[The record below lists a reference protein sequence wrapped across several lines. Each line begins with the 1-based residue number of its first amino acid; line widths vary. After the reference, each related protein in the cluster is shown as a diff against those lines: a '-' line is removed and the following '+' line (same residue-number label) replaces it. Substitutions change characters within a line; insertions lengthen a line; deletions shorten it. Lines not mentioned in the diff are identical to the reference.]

1 MYVSHQNP
9 NAPPPSGQ
17 LPTQAALAAAA
28 ATARIQAMD
37 AVAGALTGSAAAAL
51 PGLGILSF
59 ECLNTI
65 SCGF

>member
-1 MYVSHQNP
+1 MMQNP

-37 AVAGALTGSAAAAL
+37 AVAGGMSMLTSSAL
-51 PGLGILSF
+51 PGLGKSLRNLII
-59 ECLNTI
+59 E
-65 SCGF
+65 

>member
-1 MYVSHQNP
+1 MMQNP

-37 AVAGALTGSAAAAL
+37 AVAGGMSMLTGSAL
-51 PGLGILSF
+51 PGLGKFF
-59 ECLNTI
+59 E
-65 SCGF
+65 